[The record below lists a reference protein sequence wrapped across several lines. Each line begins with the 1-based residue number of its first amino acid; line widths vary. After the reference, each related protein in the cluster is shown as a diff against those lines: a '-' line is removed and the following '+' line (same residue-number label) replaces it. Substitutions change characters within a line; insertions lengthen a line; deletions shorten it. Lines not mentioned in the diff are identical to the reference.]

1 MLAENERLRQ
11 VKENTTLKEKNDDVY
26 ALNAYTELLEK

>member
-11 VKENTTLKEKNDDVY
+11 VKEAMTTKEKNEDVY
-26 ALNAYTELLEK
+26 ALNAYTELLA